1 LAKNSKQHTKSQ
13 TRPHG
18 RLESKRE
25 RFDEAGR
32 FPVRKVAV
40 ISVIATVLIVGGFIA
55 YQSWNS
61 SQQVGGVAVAS
72 DVQYPAG
79 TVNAGSL
86 GSASQTADGL
96 SFSLSELT
104 RGYIGSMYYERSTPM
119 PAAFQEITGGDSLP
133 LLAYVSPA
141 GRLVVATSFC
151 EPCRSDKFHIE
162 GDALVCD
169 TCFTRWD
176 LDTLKGV
183 GGGCM
188 DYPPEE
194 VNATVQGDTVTV
206 AAADLESWLPRA
218 Y

>member
-1 LAKNSKQHTKSQ
+1 LAKNRTPQKKSNVRTQ
-13 TRPHG
+13 D
-18 RLESKRE
+18 RLETKRE

-32 FPVRKVAV
+32 FPMRKVV
-40 ISVIATVLIVGGFIA
+40 IISAIATILIVGGFVA
-55 YQSWNS
+55 YQSWS
-61 SQQVGGVAVAS
+61 TSQQVGGVAVAS

-79 TVNAGSL
+79 KVAADSL
-86 GSASQTADGL
+86 SSVSQTADGL
-96 SFSLSELT
+96 TFSLSELQQ
-104 RGYIGSMYYERSTPM
+104 GYIGSMYYQRNTPM
-119 PAAFQEITGGDSLP
+119 PAAFQEITGGDALP

-162 GDALVCD
+162 GDSLVCD

-176 LDTLKGV
+176 LETLSGQ

-194 VNATVQGDTVTV
+194 VDATVQGDTVTV
-206 AAADLESWLPRA
+206 AAASLESWVPRA
-218 Y
+218 F